1 MGISQPVRP
10 APRQSCFKF
19 RQRIKASPCGFGR
32 FVLEGVPGTHT
43 AKTAAQGFYG
53 VQGAGAVI
61 LREVGASCLCHKGR
75 IVFLLCSVNL
85 LRPTCSQVSAS
96 GGGFPHA
103 FPEPAIA
110 GARPWQAA
118 DRAKAAEGAARA
130 LGRGGV

>member
-10 APRQSCFKF
+10 AARQRCFKF
-19 RQRIKASPCGFGR
+19 CQHVEASPCGFGR
-32 FVLEGVPGTHT
+32 FVLEGVPGTHP

-53 VQGAGAVI
+53 VQGAGAVM
-61 LREVGASCLCHKGR
+61 LREIGASCLCHKGR
-75 IVFLLCSVNL
+75 IVFLLCSVNR
-85 LRPTCSQVSAS
+85 LRPTCSQISAP

-110 GARPWQAA
+110 GARPWQASG
-118 DRAKAAEGAARA
+118 RAKAVEGAARA